1 MNANQRRV
9 LIICLSI
16 FFLSVIYVPTFE
28 IWRGEIEQFQY
39 SFIWSLDYDIALK
52 VIFVEW
58 FGIAVIFTGL
68 MFLFKDKND

>member
-1 MNANQRRV
+1 
-9 LIICLSI
+9 
-16 FFLSVIYVPTFE
+16 VPTFE

-39 SFIWSLDYDIALK
+39 SFIWNLEYDVALK